1 MEMKHT
7 ESHLQEGALEAWC
20 TLQRGMTGLTPQL
33 LLIPQTQHCSCF
45 EDQTGNQDGAPESCS
60 HFDLLKGSC
69 ASWHCLSS
77 TDVCAYPNPSC
88 SPSHP
93 LLPPSV
99 PGVTTPHCYSSTF
112 LFSSIWLKTTIRAQP
127 CPDGNRME
135 NDHRWQS
142 RREPEMHSWRGSTFL
157 KPALVLAGRCTLE

>member
-20 TLQRGMTGLTPQL
+20 ALQRGMTGLTPQL

-45 EDQTGNQDGAPESCS
+45 EGQTGNQDGAPESCS
-60 HFDLLKGSC
+60 HLDLLKGSC
-69 ASWHCLSS
+69 ATWHCLSS

-99 PGVTTPHCYSSTF
+99 PGVLLLIATAPHFYF
-112 LFSSIWLKTTIRAQP
+112 QAFDLRLRL
-127 CPDGNRME
+127 E
-135 NDHRWQS
+135 
-142 RREPEMHSWRGSTFL
+142 HS
-157 KPALVLAGRCTLE
+157 LVLMETGWKMVIDGEAEESQKCTAGGAALS